1 MSETIR
7 REDLSRTDFS
17 DISTGER
24 IGPVHPGMV
33 LSEDFMIPRGL
44 SGRALAL
51 ELGVPG
57 NRITE
62 IVAGSRSIT
71 AETAVLLGRFFGTSA
86 EFWMNLQ
93 VAHDLEEARGTMGV
107 AA

>member
-1 MSETIR
+1 MSEIIR
-7 REDLSRTDFS
+7 REDLEKTDFS
-17 DISTGER
+17 DISTGMA

-33 LSEDFMIPRGL
+33 LNEDFMIPRGL
-44 SGRALAL
+44 SGRALGA
-51 ELGVPG
+51 ELDVPG

-62 IVAGSRSIT
+62 IVAGERSVT
-71 AETAVLLGRFFGTSA
+71 AETAILLGRFFGTSA

-93 VAHDLEEARGTMGV
+93 VAYDLESTRALMGI